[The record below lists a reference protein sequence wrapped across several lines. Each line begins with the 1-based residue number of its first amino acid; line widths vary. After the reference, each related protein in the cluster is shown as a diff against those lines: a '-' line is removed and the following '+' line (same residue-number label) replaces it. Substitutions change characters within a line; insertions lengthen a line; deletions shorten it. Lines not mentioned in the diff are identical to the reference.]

1 MLEETT
7 KVSFLASE
15 WIKQEI
21 QRKESL
27 VASFIAQSNSFHAKK
42 GERTH
47 YCLFWSD
54 LTEVMTK
61 V

>member
-21 QRKESL
+21 QRKKSL
-27 VASFIAQSNSFHAKK
+27 VTCLIAELNYFHAKK

-47 YCLFWSD
+47 YCPLWSD

>member
-27 VASFIAQSNSFHAKK
+27 ITSFIAQSNYFHAEK

-54 LTEVMTK
+54 LSEATREM
-61 V
+61 